1 MYELYNWRNSGLAA
15 DGNPG
20 EYIDKIM
27 YIRSHTME
35 ATGSYYELFI
45 KHGRSE
51 MLQQGCEIA
60 LEQVQPY

>member
-51 MLQQGCEIA
+51 ML
-60 LEQVQPY
+60 